1 MKKTL
6 ITALSTILLTF
17 QWAAAAGTDYFD
29 TPSTLLNV
37 KVLEEKV
44 DNGVRLRRLEFDGR
58 PLADG
63 QTSRIYALYAAPVK
77 PGKYPCILHIHGGGQ
92 TADPAIVSAWAREDY
107 AAITFDWTGDMD
119 GKIAG
124 KRPFSSFGKDTKRNN
139 NDAMFPTDGAD
150 SRVRDIIIS
159 ARRAIDYLEQQ
170 PECDAKKL
178 GVSGISWGGLS
189 TWLLAGVEPRVT
201 AIAPVYLGGKFGP
214 QPYRLTGP
222 LIYCQEPDRK
232 LWLDR
237 FDPANHWS
245 KHPVPVLFL
254 TGSNDIFFPL
264 PGVIRLLS
272 ALPGEETLVVYPNVN
287 HSLAFAEIQKQQ
299 LPWFNAKLK
308 GAADRRPILAELSVD
323 GKTVK
328 GKIAGPAETK
338 LTLYYLW
345 SSGPAAFDD
354 PKQEFKS
361 RTVDKTQ
368 NNFSFDLP
376 DAAPAAAQKYL
387 CWYLMAENAGLM
399 SSSLPQIKEVA
410 LVADTAPEPS
420 ANSGNLFGDPSLET
434 QRNSGKNGPVYI
446 NAVGGMQ
453 ADTTGDKAHTGKNAI
468 LVDAQHNLAMQADA
482 PGVKNIRY
490 AVFAR
495 GNEKEGSVQL
505 QINFMNGNQLI
516 THKVVSQKVT
526 PDTWSEVVLET
537 PVPEGTTRIF
547 LFLQGRDY
555 YADDLFLGEGGN

>member
-1 MKKTL
+1 ML
-6 ITALSTILLTF
+6 
-17 QWAAAAGTDYFD
+17 QGAAVVAADYFD
-29 TPSTLLNV
+29 APSTPLNV

-44 DNGVRLRRLEFDGR
+44 DNGIRLRRLEFDGR
-58 PLADG
+58 PLAGG
-63 QTSRIYALYAAPVK
+63 QVSRIYALYAAPVK

-124 KRPFSSFGKDTKRNN
+124 KRPFSCFGQDTKRNN
-139 NDAMFPTDGAD
+139 NDAMFPPDGAD

-170 PECDAKKL
+170 PECDAEKL

-201 AIAPVYLGGKFGP
+201 AISPVYLGGKFGP

-222 LIYCQEPDRK
+222 LIYCKEPDRK

-272 ALPGEETLVVYPNVN
+272 ALPGEKTLVVYPNVN

-308 GAADRRPILAELSVD
+308 AAASRRPAFEELSVD
-323 GKTVK
+323 GNAVK
-328 GKIAGPAETK
+328 GKIAGPADTK

-345 SSGPAAFDD
+345 STGPTAFDD
-354 PKQEFKS
+354 PKQEFKA
-361 RTVDKTQ
+361 RAVDKTQ
-368 NNFSFDLP
+368 NNFSFELP
-376 DAAPAAAQKYL
+376 DTAPAATQKYL
-387 CWYLMAENAGLM
+387 CWYLTAESAGLM
-399 SSSLPQIKEVA
+399 SSTLPQIKEVTS
-410 LVADTAPEPS
+410 VAEAAVQS
-420 ANSGNLFGDPSLET
+420 ADPGNLFTDPSLET
-434 QRNSGKNGPVYI
+434 QRNSGKNGPVYL

-453 ADTTGDKAHTGKNAI
+453 TDATGDKARSGKSAI
-468 LVDAQHNLAMQADA
+468 LIDAQHNVAMQAA
-482 PGVKNIRY
+482 NPGVKSIRY

-495 GNEKEGSVQL
+495 GSQKEGVVQL

-526 PDTWSEVVLET
+526 PDAWSEVVLET
-537 PVPEGTTRIF
+537 PLPEGTNQMF
-547 LFLQGRDY
+547 LFLKGGDY
-555 YADDLFLGEGGN
+555 YADDLFLGAGAN